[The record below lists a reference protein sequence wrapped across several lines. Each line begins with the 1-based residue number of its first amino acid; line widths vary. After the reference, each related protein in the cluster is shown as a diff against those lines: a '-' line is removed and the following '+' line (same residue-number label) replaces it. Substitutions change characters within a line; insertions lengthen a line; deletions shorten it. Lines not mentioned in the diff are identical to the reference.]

1 MKKITLLTFLFA
13 VLTISLGYG
22 QSLSNGVNYA
32 NDQNRSALT
41 TLSSPVS
48 NAARSTEATNAFNSQ
63 AVVTLQQSTTMA
75 FTNGLTCN
83 DGPTA
88 YDTDVLRA
96 YDLAGSY
103 GITEDFE
110 VLGVEFATF
119 YFAGTGPNDITV
131 NVYSTPTGTFPGG
144 ELTLQGTAVQTVSS
158 ATNFEL
164 YTVPVSAIIPAGETL
179 VYEVSFVRDG
189 VNRPSFLGN
198 TQGQSAPTYWRSAPC
213 GSPEIVDFGGTYA
226 AVMNVIGQEL
236 EPVSGF
242 SFCSEEMPLEFN
254 PPFLASAGVMV
265 SDSSDENSGDLGVI
279 GTELGEYVLESV
291 VINVEGGSAQDLALW
306 LSKRQEYL
314 ALWDSWCIC
323 RRY

>member
-48 NAARSTEATNAFNSQ
+48 NAARSTEATNAFNRQ

-88 YDTDVLRA
+88 YDTDVFRA

-198 TQGQSAPTYWRSAPC
+198 TQGQSAPT
-213 GSPEIVDFGGTYA
+213 
-226 AVMNVIGQEL
+226 
-236 EPVSGF
+236 
-242 SFCSEEMPLEFN
+242 
-254 PPFLASAGVMV
+254 
-265 SDSSDENSGDLGVI
+265 
-279 GTELGEYVLESV
+279 
-291 VINVEGGSAQDLALW
+291 
-306 LSKRQEYL
+306 
-314 ALWDSWCIC
+314 
-323 RRY
+323 

>member
-22 QSLSNGVNYA
+22 QSLSNGVNNA

-48 NAARSTEATNAFNSQ
+48 NAARSSEATNAFNSQ
-63 AVVTLQQSTTMA
+63 AVVTLQQSTTLA

-144 ELTLQGTAVQTVSS
+144 ELTLQGTAVQTVS
-158 ATNFEL
+158 
-164 YTVPVSAIIPAGETL
+164 
-179 VYEVSFVRDG
+179 
-189 VNRPSFLGN
+189 
-198 TQGQSAPTYWRSAPC
+198 
-213 GSPEIVDFGGTYA
+213 
-226 AVMNVIGQEL
+226 
-236 EPVSGF
+236 
-242 SFCSEEMPLEFN
+242 
-254 PPFLASAGVMV
+254 
-265 SDSSDENSGDLGVI
+265 
-279 GTELGEYVLESV
+279 
-291 VINVEGGSAQDLALW
+291 
-306 LSKRQEYL
+306 
-314 ALWDSWCIC
+314 
-323 RRY
+323 